1 MGFFIVALIVISMLL
16 CELYQSR
23 EEAEHPDADRR

>member
-1 MGFFIVALIVISMLL
+1 MGFFIVTLIVISMLL

-23 EEAEHPDADRR
+23 EEADHPDTGGR